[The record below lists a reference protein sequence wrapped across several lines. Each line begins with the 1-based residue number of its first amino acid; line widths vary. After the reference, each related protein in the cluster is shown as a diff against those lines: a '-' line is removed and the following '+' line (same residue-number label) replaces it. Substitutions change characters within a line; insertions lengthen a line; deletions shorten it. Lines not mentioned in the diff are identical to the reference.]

1 MTTRSRRAPARA
13 NIDTDHLH
21 TLARRYGVRRLAEWH
36 YAYFYGGPHD
46 PGPEP
51 TLAQWVRAYGS
62 TTGFAPTVHC
72 CRAAQH
78 MADLNQHPPW
88 LAATPAFQ
96 RALQA
101 MIAEDRPQAASRPPK
116 AGRTQLDLL
125 ARPAA

>member
-13 NIDTDHLH
+13 NIDTAHLH
-21 TLARRYGVRRLAEWH
+21 SLARRYGVRRLAEWQ
-36 YAYFYGGPHD
+36 YAYGGPSD

-51 TLAQWVRAYGS
+51 SLAQWVRTYGS
-62 TTGFAPTVHC
+62 TTGFAPMVHR

-78 MADLNQHPPW
+78 MADLNRLPPW

-101 MIAEDRPQAASRPPK
+101 MIDEARPQAASRPPK